1 MTKPLLAIDTSTEN
15 CSAAVYANEQL
26 YQCVAES
33 PREHSQRLLPF
44 VDDVLHKAGIE
55 LSQLGGLVVGC
66 GPGSFTG
73 VRIGVSVGQG
83 LAFSGNLAIYPI
95 PSLQALAQ
103 KCIRLNAA
111 ASGTD
116 AQQPPELILA
126 AIDARMNEVYY
137 AVYEN
142 VNGIAVAIT
151 EPAVTRPE
159 ENPFKAALAVLNISD
174 SVRVTAAGTG
184 WDNYSDLLAKDLPV
198 TVNLSHSC
206 RLPEAQDM
214 LTLAQA
220 GQSKAV
226 SAEQLEPLYVRNE
239 VTWKKLP
246 GRN

>member
-15 CSAAVYANEQL
+15 CSAAVLAGEQL
-26 YQCVAES
+26 YQLVAES

-44 VDDVLHKAGIE
+44 VDEVLQQAGLALSE
-55 LSQLGGLVVGC
+55 LDGLVVGC

-83 LAFSGNLAIYPI
+83 LAFSANLPTYPV

-103 KCIRLNAA
+103 QSIRVNA
-111 ASGTD
+111 D
-116 AQQPPELILA
+116 AKQPPQLILA

-142 VNGIAVAIT
+142 INGIAVALT

-159 ENPFKAALAVLNISD
+159 ENPFKQALASLTIDDN
-174 SVRVTAAGTG
+174 VRVTTAGTG
-184 WDNYSDLLAKDLPV
+184 WDAYSELLAADLPV
-198 TVNLSHSC
+198 AVVMNHSC
-206 RLPEAQDM
+206 RLPEARDM
-214 LTLAQA
+214 LTLVQA
-220 GQSKAV
+220 GQISAI

-246 GRN
+246 GRE